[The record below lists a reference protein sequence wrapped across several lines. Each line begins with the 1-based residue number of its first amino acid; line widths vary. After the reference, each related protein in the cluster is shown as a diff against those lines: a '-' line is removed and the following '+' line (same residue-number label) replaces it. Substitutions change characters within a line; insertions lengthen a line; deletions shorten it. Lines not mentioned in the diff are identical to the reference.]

1 MNANCLFGAGLLAV
15 AAALSGCASPQKVL
29 VANAFSGEDKTSKLL
44 ILDSG
49 AVDPSTKKRLFNVY
63 VRMCDLDAKNN
74 EAACKDTVVLD
85 NVVPGT
91 VY

>member
-1 MNANCLFGAGLLAV
+1 MNLSCLFGASLI
-15 AAALSGCASPQKVL
+15 AAAVSGCASPQKVL
-29 VANAFSGEDKTSKLL
+29 VANAFNGDDKTSKML

-49 AVDPSTKKRLFNVY
+49 VIDPSTKKKLFNVY
-63 VRMCDLDAKNN
+63 VRVCDLDAKNN

-85 NVVPGT
+85 NVVPGS